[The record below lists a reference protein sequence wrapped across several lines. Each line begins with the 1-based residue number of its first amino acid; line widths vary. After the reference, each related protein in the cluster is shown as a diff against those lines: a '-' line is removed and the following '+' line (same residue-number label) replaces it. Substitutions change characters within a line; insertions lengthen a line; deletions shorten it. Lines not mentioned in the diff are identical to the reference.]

1 LNLPSP
7 AALLY
12 SLLVIS
18 AFLIALIVVRPSI
31 TASREGKI
39 LAFIAFLILPTLCV
53 AWGGTEH
60 IERSKQTK
68 FCVTCHIMEPYGR
81 SLYVDDKSFV
91 PAQHFQ
97 NHRISVEEACF
108 TCHTDYA
115 LYGDIRA
122 KLRGLRHIYIQYL
135 GKPPSPE
142 NIKLYAP
149 YNNRECLHCHL
160 GARSFMDNEI
170 HQAIFESLS
179 SNQLSCISSGCHDII
194 HNISALGTAKF
205 WSPAR

>member
-12 SLLVIS
+12 SLLGIS
-18 AFLIALIVVRPSI
+18 ALLIALIVVRPSI
-31 TASREGKI
+31 TARREGKI

-97 NHRISVEEACF
+97 NHRIPVDEACF

-115 LYGDIRA
+115 LYGGLRA
-122 KLRGLRHIYIQYL
+122 KLRGLRHIYIQYF
-135 GKPPSPE
+135 GTPPSPKD
-142 NIKLYAP
+142 IKLYTP

-160 GARSFMDNEI
+160 GARSFMSNEI
-170 HQAIFESLS
+170 HQAILDTLT
-179 SNQLSCISSGCHDII
+179 SNQLSCISSGCHDAT
-194 HNISALGTAKF
+194 HNVESLDQHKF
-205 WSPAR
+205 WSPVP